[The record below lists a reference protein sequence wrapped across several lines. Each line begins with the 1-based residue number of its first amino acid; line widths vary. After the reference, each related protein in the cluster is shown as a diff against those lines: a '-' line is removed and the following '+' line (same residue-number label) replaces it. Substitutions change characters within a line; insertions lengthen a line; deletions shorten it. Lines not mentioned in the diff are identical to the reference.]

1 MSSSSFA
8 TVTALTVL
16 ENPRKASPR
25 TTVFTSHLFLGV
37 PGLEK
42 ILGSV
47 RYYSEDDGE
56 YPEVGVYQA
65 TMAIAKMEKG
75 VNVFTEDAKEQA
87 EFSFFYLIG
96 DLDSPA
102 VANIDL
108 ARRPYMNIC
117 GAVTRSDSTAATF
130 TLDADQYTSAF
141 AEQQKSAATDNNVV
155 AQKSVFPALGF
166 IPDSPRYKSKKPV
179 PWVKKYV
186 AFGSYLTGISASL
199 EGETLQ
205 ERFRIEVDSIAFL
218 GTYTHLAG
226 TPAGSSSAGAGTA
239 SAGASGSR
247 KKARFS
253 YNPKPTKRAR
263 EDEGPDSGAPSSP
276 SPFASTSTSTTTA
289 T

>member
-1 MSSSSFA
+1 M
-8 TVTALTVL
+8 
-16 ENPRKASPR
+16 
-25 TTVFTSHLFLGV
+25 
-37 PGLEK
+37 
-42 ILGSV
+42 
-47 RYYSEDDGE
+47 
-56 YPEVGVYQA
+56 
-65 TMAIAKMEKG
+65 
-75 VNVFTEDAKEQA
+75 
-87 EFSFFYLIG
+87 
-96 DLDSPA
+96 
-102 VANIDL
+102 ANIDL

-186 AFGSYLTGISASL
+186 AFGGYLTGISASL

-218 GTYTHLAG
+218 GTYTPLAG

-239 SAGASGSR
+239 SAGELTSASLQHFFLKYFSGASGSR

>member
-1 MSSSSFA
+1 PTSTTMSSSSFA

-25 TTVFTSHLFLGV
+25 TTVFTSHLFLGA

-65 TMAIAKMEKG
+65 TMAVSKFHLFI
-75 VNVFTEDAKEQA
+75 NLLPLTHFFQ
-87 EFSFFYLIG
+87 FYLIG

-108 ARRPYMNIC
+108 VRRPYMNIC

-141 AEQQKSAATDNNVV
+141 AEQQKSAATDNNVA

-186 AFGSYLTGISASL
+186 AFGGYLTGISASL

-218 GTYTHLAG
+218 G
-226 TPAGSSSAGAGTA
+226 
-239 SAGASGSR
+239 
-247 KKARFS
+247 
-253 YNPKPTKRAR
+253 
-263 EDEGPDSGAPSSP
+263 
-276 SPFASTSTSTTTA
+276 
-289 T
+289 

>member
-1 MSSSSFA
+1 PTSTTMSSSSFA

-25 TTVFTSHLFLGV
+25 TTIFTSHLFLGA

-87 EFSFFYLIG
+87 EFSFVGDIKEASPTYLLICY
-96 DLDSPA
+96 LLLISFT
-102 VANIDL
+102 
-108 ARRPYMNIC
+108 RRPYMNIC

-186 AFGSYLTGISASL
+186 AFGGYLTGISALL

-218 GTYTHLAG
+218 
-226 TPAGSSSAGAGTA
+226 
-239 SAGASGSR
+239 
-247 KKARFS
+247 
-253 YNPKPTKRAR
+253 
-263 EDEGPDSGAPSSP
+263 
-276 SPFASTSTSTTTA
+276 
-289 T
+289 